1 MIVIDLVTVTEIG
14 VAIAIVVAVIMEV
27 GGDLVVVETALTVV
41 SQDTLPENALVK
53 GVEVVGM
60 VAEVVV
66 VEAVAMDPIG
76 TEIDMEAAAAEMVV
90 VVEEVNGLAVIAL
103 GHTNVAV
110 LEALELAD
118 ALSCAEELE
127 VLPAGCK

>member
-118 ALSCAEELE
+118 ALSC
-127 VLPAGCK
+127 GRF